1 MVTQVIV
8 NASAGDGDKVQL
20 EVKVNGV
27 NYLINNNPSVKL
39 TSTQTEYTFVGN
51 EVAGDIEISYSNA
64 TATASTKAVY
74 WRSVEVTYSDG
85 AVDPTYVATPSIS
98 DNQGVVTITCA
109 TEGAS
114 IYYTLDD
121 SDPSVSSTLYKE
133 PFEIQNDCTVKAIAV
148 KDGNSSDIASKA
160 VAVPVPY
167 TIAKFLADKPATPV
181 MVEGPLTVIYKN
193 GSYLYVKDD
202 ADSRML
208 IFDNNLP
215 ETENGD
221 VFSSFTGS
229 YKLYGKMCPE
239 MVNPVAGEM
248 TKGTPAPAEVITID
262 QITDALYLHYVK
274 LENVSISA
282 INNKNFT
289 VTDAAG
295 NTYAGYNQFNLTV
308 EAAENVTI
316 EAMIGAY
323 NSLQI
328 QPISITGGV
337 VVETVET
344 PVFSPEAGKVVAG
357 TLVTITCDTPDA
369 TIYYTLDGSV
379 PAENSE
385 EYTAPFAINAD
396 VTVKAVAVKEG
407 MANSS
412 VAVAEYTVVDPNLL
426 SVTFDFKNYDYGMVR
441 KEYNPDTNAFGSGV
455 VSVVTTGNN
464 GSRLWDEDLRFYKA
478 NESMTVSVPAGYEI
492 KSIDANAIFTKD
504 EEKSTANSWY
514 YTSSAT
520 TTTKVASMT
529 VEYVATADVALS
541 ILIDGRDAHEMT
553 YNEQTLVTLT
563 APKGATIYYVW
574 VANDPEVQS
583 EDNIDSY
590 DWIEAPTNP
599 YSMEVGSN
607 KGNILKVRSSMTGGE
622 IAQLLFQ
629 ADGTTR
635 IESVVADGAEA
646 PAEWFDL
653 QGRRVAEPANG
664 LYIRR
669 QGRTATKVLVK

>member
-1 MVTQVIV
+1 M
-8 NASAGDGDKVQL
+8 
-20 EVKVNGV
+20 
-27 NYLINNNPSVKL
+27 
-39 TSTQTEYTFVGN
+39 
-51 EVAGDIEISYSNA
+51 
-64 TATASTKAVY
+64 
-74 WRSVEVTYSDG
+74 
-85 AVDPTYVATPSIS
+85 
-98 DNQGVVTITCA
+98 TITCA

-114 IYYTLDD
+114 IYYTLDN
-121 SDPSVSSTLYKE
+121 SDPSATSTLYKE
-133 PFEIQNDCTVKAIAV
+133 PFEIQNDCTVKAIAI

-167 TIAKFLADKPATPV
+167 TIAKFLADKPTTPV
-181 MVEGPLTVIYKN
+181 MVKGPLTVINKIN
-193 GSYLYVKDD
+193 NYLFVKDET
-202 ADSRML
+202 DSRLL
-208 IFDNNLP
+208 IYGDNLP

-229 YKLYGKMCPE
+229 YKLYGKLCHE

-248 TKGTPAPAEVITID
+248 TKGTPAPAEVITVD
-262 QITDALYLHYVK
+262 QITNDLYLHYVK

-282 INNKNFT
+282 INNNNFT

-323 NSLQI
+323 NTLQI
-328 QPISITGGV
+328 QPISITGGEV
-337 VVETVET
+337 IEIVET
-344 PVFSPEAGKVVAG
+344 PVISPEAGNVAAG

-379 PAENSE
+379 PTENSE
-385 EYTAPFAINAD
+385 EYTAPFALDAD
-396 VTVKAVAVKEG
+396 ATVKAIAVKEG

-426 SVTFDFKNYDYGMVR
+426 SVTFDFKNKTYGMER
-441 KEYNPDTNAFGSGV
+441 LSGTTSEYNADPCEFGSGV
-455 VSVVTTGNN
+455 VSVLLTGEKN
-464 GSRLWDEDLRFYKA
+464 SRLWSDGLRFYSGCKT
-478 NESMTVSVPAGYEI
+478 MTVSVPAGYEI
-492 KSIDANAIFTKD
+492 KSIDTNAIFTKD
-504 EEKSTANSWY
+504 EENSTANSWVY
-514 YTSSAT
+514 SCGVKSKNVA
-520 TTTKVASMT
+520 VASMT

-541 ILIDGRDAHEMT
+541 ILIDGRDAHEVT

>member
-1 MVTQVIV
+1 M
-8 NASAGDGDKVQL
+8 
-20 EVKVNGV
+20 
-27 NYLINNNPSVKL
+27 
-39 TSTQTEYTFVGN
+39 
-51 EVAGDIEISYSNA
+51 
-64 TATASTKAVY
+64 
-74 WRSVEVTYSDG
+74 
-85 AVDPTYVATPSIS
+85 
-98 DNQGVVTITCA
+98 TITCA

-114 IYYTLDD
+114 IYYTLDN
-121 SDPSVSSTLYKE
+121 SDPSATSTLYKE
-133 PFEIQNDCTVKAIAV
+133 PFEIQNDCTVKAIAI

-167 TIAKFLADKPATPV
+167 TIAKFLADKPTTPV
-181 MVEGPLTVIYKN
+181 MVKGPLTVINKIN
-193 GSYLYVKDD
+193 NYLFVKDET
-202 ADSRML
+202 DSRLL
-208 IFDNNLP
+208 IYGDNLP

-229 YKLYGKMCPE
+229 YKLYGKLCHE

-248 TKGTPAPAEVITID
+248 TKGTPAPAEVITVD
-262 QITDALYLHYVK
+262 QITNDLYLHYVK

-328 QPISITGGV
+328 QPISITGGEV
-337 VVETVET
+337 IETVET
-344 PVFSPEAGKVVAG
+344 PVISPEAGNVAAG

-379 PAENSE
+379 PTENSE
-385 EYTAPFAINAD
+385 EYTAPFALDAD
-396 VTVKAVAVKEG
+396 ATVKAIAVKEG

-441 KEYNPDTNAFGSGV
+441 GEYNPDPNAFGSGV
-455 VSVVTTGNN
+455 VSVVTTGAN
-464 GSRLWDEDLRFYKA
+464 GSRLWNEDLRFYKA
-478 NESMTVSVPAGYEI
+478 NKSMTVSVPAGYEI
-492 KSIDANAIFTKD
+492 KFIDIKFIDADPIFTKD

-520 TTTKVASMT
+520 ATTKVASMT

-541 ILIDGRDAHEMT
+541 ILIDGRDAHEVT